1 MCARRCAP
9 NAHASLRI
17 CLPAHKARRWSVT
30 PRTCVRPGRY
40 SLRLAMPVRALRAL
54 PATARCGRYLP
65 AHTARTLYAVTPPD
79 APRAG
84 RQFLRLAMP
93 VQVLRTFPATAR
105 CALVSPAALLGAVCS
120 HAFRR
125 AAAGRYSLRLTMP
138 ACVLCTPCRHS
149 SLREIPPCGAARRSS
164 LSSANTL
171 PFSAPGGGH
180 SFAPSGA
187 REDPGR
193 RTASIWNTLSC
204 GRDSSALCAS
214 E

>member
-1 MCARRCAP
+1 MRVALTGFLQ
-9 NAHASLRI
+9 LRSSSAKLF
-17 CLPAHKARRWSVT
+17 LPPA
-30 PRTCVRPGRY
+30 PGRVAY
-40 SLRLAMPVRALRAL
+40 FLPTRRDSRGASPWRASFSL
-54 PATARCGRYLP
+54 
-65 AHTARTLYAVTPPD
+65 VTPPD
-79 APRAG
+79 APRSG

-105 CALVSPAALLGAVCS
+105 CALVSPASLLGAVCS